1 MMEENPGRFFSVTMV
16 KLLKALLLLDRVQM
30 DAWTPIEGAQ

>member
-16 KLLKALLLLDRVQM
+16 KLLKALLLDRVQM
-30 DAWTPIEGAQ
+30 DARTPIEGAQ